1 MLILTLRGC
10 IRLKRYS
17 ILTQWIGLI
26 LLILHGVMGC
36 TKTTETSSYSSSS
49 SQQTIL
55 NIWWDKGYSLE
66 EDEALQDV
74 IQAWEEKTKTSV
86 KLSFYTADEITQKAQ
101 RAYQAGHAPDV
112 LFSSRAEY
120 PLLAWKGQL
129 ADVSDVIENNKNLYP
144 SAVLDAAFLSNKTDK
159 KKSYYAVPLHQA
171 TIHIFYWRN
180 LLKQAGFNSNQIP
193 KDWDKFWQF
202 WQTAQNTLRSKSQ
215 PNIYGLGLPM
225 SISASDTYY
234 LFEQILEAY
243 NVEIVNSEGQLQV
256 QDPEVRQGIIQALD
270 WYTQFYQNNHVPPHA
285 KNWLD
290 PDNNRH
296 LLNRVVMM
304 TPNPT
309 LSIPLA
315 IRADFE
321 TYRNQLGISEF
332 PNKPNGEPM
341 RYIVSIRQAVI
352 FADAPNLELA
362 KEFLHYFIQP
372 ENISKYLKSAG
383 GRYLPV
389 IQPASEDPFW
399 TNPTDPHLS
408 TATQTLKTGQLRP
421 YFSAQNPAYSLVLE
435 ENIWGKAINRII
447 VDGVSAEQATSE
459 AIEQIQGIFETWE

>member
-1 MLILTLRGC
+1 MVIQLIGFM
-10 IRLKRYS
+10 
-17 ILTQWIGLI
+17 
-26 LLILHGVMGC
+26 LLILAGVIGC
-36 TKTTETSSYSSSS
+36 KNTTQLPSDSSSS
-49 SQQTIL
+49 SPQKVL
-55 NIWWDKGYSLE
+55 NIWWDKGYVLE
-66 EDEALQDV
+66 EDEALQNA
-74 IQAWEEKTKTSV
+74 IQVWQEKTKNSV

-101 RAYQAGHAPDV
+101 RAYQAGQPPDV

-120 PLLAWKGQL
+120 PLLAWNGQL
-129 ADVSDVIENNKNLYP
+129 ADVSDVIEANKNLYS
-144 SAVLDAAFLSNKTDK
+144 SAVLEAAFLSNKVDK
-159 KKSYYAVPLHQA
+159 NKSYYAVPLHQA
-171 TIHIFYWRN
+171 TIHIFYWRD
-180 LLKQAGFNSNQIP
+180 LLKEAGFDSSQIP

-215 PNIYGLGLPM
+215 PTIYGLGLPM

-243 NVEIVNSEGQLQV
+243 NVEIINSEGQLQIEE
-256 QDPEVRQGIIQALD
+256 PEVRQGIIQSLN
-270 WYTQFYQNNHVPPHA
+270 WYTKFYKKNHVPPHA

-290 PDNNRH
+290 PDNNRY

-315 IRADFE
+315 IRADIE

-362 KEFLHYFIQP
+362 KEFLDYFIQP

-389 IQPASEDPFW
+389 IQPASEDSFW
-399 TNPTDPHLS
+399 SNPADPHLS
-408 TATQTLKTGQLRP
+408 TATQTLKIGQLRP

-435 ENIWGKAINRII
+435 KNIWGKAINRII
-447 VDGVSAEQATSE
+447 VDGVSAEQAASE